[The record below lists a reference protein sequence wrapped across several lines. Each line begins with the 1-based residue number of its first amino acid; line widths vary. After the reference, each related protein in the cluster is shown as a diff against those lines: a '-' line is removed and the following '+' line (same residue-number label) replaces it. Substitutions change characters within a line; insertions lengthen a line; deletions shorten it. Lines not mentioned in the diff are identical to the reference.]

1 MPGACVAV
9 RVDKPSQRWIVI
21 SALQVIPS
29 GLCRGLLSEMAV
41 EVMFR
46 LIQKAAFED
55 GIGVMK
61 RVKSSPL

>member
-29 GLCRGLLSEMAV
+29 GLCRGLLSETAV
-41 EVMFR
+41 LIMFG
-46 LIQKAAFED
+46 LIERADSEGEIRALKW
-55 GIGVMK
+55 
-61 RVKSSPL
+61 VKITPS